1 MTTRMNAVARLRHN
15 PWTPRAVL
23 AVLAIGLVVA
33 LSLHGGSA
41 DARKKYDVPQSATL
55 ESKLGIRITQA
66 AVVADGGLVELR
78 YTVLDANKATTFQ
91 NDVHH
96 PPVLK
101 SSKRGN
107 HALYRTA
114 LMKQGHSL
122 RPGQTYYILYLNN
135 HNAVRSGENLEIDAG
150 GDRLTNV
157 PVR

>member
-1 MTTRMNAVARLRHN
+1 MNVRITAAARMRVHPWASRLLLGLL
-15 PWTPRAVL
+15 TVGFVL
-23 AVLAIGLVVA
+23 A
-33 LSLHGGSA
+33 LSWRGDHA
-41 DARKKYDVPQSATL
+41 DAGKRYAVPQNATL
-55 ESKLGIRITQA
+55 ESKLGIRFTQA

-78 YTVLDANKATTFQ
+78 YTVLDVDKATTFQ

-101 SSKRGN
+101 STKRGDDV
-107 HALYRTA
+107 LYRTA

-135 HNAVRSGENLEIDAG
+135 HKAVRSGETLEIDAG
-150 GDRLTNV
+150 GGQLANV